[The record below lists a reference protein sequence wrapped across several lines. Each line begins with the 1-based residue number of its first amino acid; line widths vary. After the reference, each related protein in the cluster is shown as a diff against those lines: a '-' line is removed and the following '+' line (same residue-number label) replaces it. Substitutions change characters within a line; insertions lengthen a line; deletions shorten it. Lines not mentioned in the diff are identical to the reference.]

1 MDTVE
6 RQFAEH
12 AGRPA
17 KRIEVTQVPRC
28 GTAAAWAHRQPE
40 PAFRIEPLH
49 LILAAFAAMLLGF
62 LCGRRSRP
70 RRSNVSWKEGAE
82 V

>member
-6 RQFAEH
+6 KRMADH

-17 KRIEVTQVPRC
+17 RSVEVTQVPRC
-28 GTAAAWAHRQPE
+28 GAAAAWAHRQAE

-49 LILAAFAAMLLGF
+49 LLLAAFAAMLLGF
-62 LCGRRSRP
+62 VCGRRSRP